1 VWQRAGLGG
10 NLLGQLMYYDKRGV
24 WDMLGGNL
32 WTTSFGVFLRG
43 VFWDCRRELEEHMY
57 VDYVKEQNVECIV

>member
-1 VWQRAGLGG
+1 MWQRAGLGG

-32 WTTSFGVFLRG
+32 FTMSFGAFLRG
-43 VFWDCRRELEEHMY
+43 DFGFIET
-57 VDYVKEQNVECIV
+57 N